1 MAKYKKKYYTKKKV
15 LKAIAKYQRR
25 KLNYVTDVYYDA
37 DGKLF
42 IDGEETN
49 SFIVGSAL
57 TGNINEYQ
65 TLGKQ
70 FGFVRLRAILIEVNP
85 DYISAGYDY
94 GICIGQTNDTIAFG
108 NLRTQP
114 NILLID
120 TKNKSR
126 MYLKIN
132 SEFTST
138 NDIQLFNNVA
148 LLPFRQGSGA
158 ATRYS
163 LKITLYLTFKTSL

>member
-1 MAKYKKKYYTKKKV
+1 MAKYKRKYYSKKKV
-15 LKAIAKYQRR
+15 LKAIGKYQRR
-25 KLNYVTDVYYDA
+25 KLNYITDVYYDT
-37 DGKLF
+37 DSKLF

-49 SFIVGSAL
+49 SFVIGQAL
-57 TGNINEYQ
+57 LGNINEFQ

-70 FGFVRLRAILIEVNP
+70 YAFVRLRGILIEVNP
-85 DYISAGYDY
+85 DYITSGYDY
-94 GICIGQTNDTIAFG
+94 GICIGNANDTIAFG

-126 MYLKIN
+126 KYLKVS

-138 NDIQLFNNVA
+138 NSIQLFNNIS

-158 ATRYS
+158 ASRYS
-163 LKITLYLTFKTSL
+163 LKITLYLTFKTQT